1 MNDWREGASFPEIIF
16 SRPCLCPPSQKDLKH
31 PRDEGEARPGE
42 ANQVGGG
49 HCMLPGGGALARRGW
64 RNGAPGEVGRSVE
77 WALDDRWGCGLH
89 QWVRG
94 RLREGAG
101 CSGGASEKGHVR
113 GVRWR
118 ALGVEGEE
126 RVVGSLG
133 PGKDGGPHRTGVGSA
148 QGSQAAPAPP
158 KARSSPRS
166 GCSRMQCAT

>member
-1 MNDWREGASFPEIIF
+1 MT
-16 SRPCLCPPSQKDLKH
+16 
-31 PRDEGEARPGE
+31 
-42 ANQVGGG
+42 
-49 HCMLPGGGALARRGW
+49 GGAAAFISGFV
-64 RNGAPGEVGRSVE
+64 VGSER
-77 WALDDRWGCGLH
+77 
-89 QWVRG
+89 VRG
-94 RLREGAG
+94 AR
-101 CSGGASEKGHVR
+101 GGASEKGHVR

-148 QGSQAAPAPP
+148 QGSRAAPAPP